1 MGESKLT
8 VGQVNDILEEL
19 SIQSLKRKYTLVAEE
34 EDSNYGEELE
44 QCEYSYKTHIFR
56 LGIDDLHLKVV
67 DKCDSYGDYQGI
79 TSIKVVRPVIKQITD
94 FE

>member
-8 VGQVNDILEEL
+8 VGQVNEILKDL
-19 SIQSLKRKYTLVAEE
+19 SVYSLKKKYEVVSEVQ
-34 EDSNYGEELE
+34 DDDYGEELE
-44 QCEYSYKTHIFR
+44 QCEYSYKTRIFR

>member
-8 VGQVNDILEEL
+8 VGQVNDILEDL
-19 SIQSLKRKYTLVAEE
+19 TIYSLERKYLLVTEE
-34 EDSNYGEELE
+34 EDSNYGKELE
-44 QCEYSYKTHIFR
+44 QCEYSYRTHIFK

-79 TSIKVVRPVIKQITD
+79 KSIKIVRPIIKQITD

>member
-67 DKCDSYGDYQGI
+67 DICDSYGDYRGI

>member
-8 VGQVNDILEEL
+8 IEEVNDILEDL
-19 SIQSLKRKYTLVAEE
+19 TIYSLKKKYTLVAEE
-34 EDSNYGEELE
+34 EDSNYGKEIE
-44 QCEYSYKTHIFR
+44 QCEYSYKTSIFK
-56 LGIDDLHLKVV
+56 LGIEDLHLKVV

-79 TSIKVVRPVIKQITD
+79 SSLKIVRPVIKQITD